1 MSTLKTTS
9 LARTRNIG
17 FIAHIDA
24 GKTTVTERVLFY
36 TGGTH
41 RLGNVDEGTTVTDW
55 LEEEKERGIT
65 ITSAAVSCE
74 WADHWI
80 NIIDTP
86 GHVDFTAEVER
97 SLRVL
102 DGVVTVLC
110 SVGGVEPQS
119 ESVWHRSTR
128 YRIPG
133 VFFVNKMDKLGADF
147 DRVLTMMRQRLHV
160 TPLALQMP
168 LGTEADFEG
177 VIDLVRM
184 KSLRWTA
191 EDLGATYIEED
202 VPAHL
207 DRDARRRREQLLEDV
222 AERDEQFLEK
232 YIEDPSALSAS
243 DIRSAIRRVTLK
255 RDAVPTLCGSA
266 LRNKGIQ
273 PLLEAVVAYLP
284 SPADVGE
291 VVGQDARTG
300 QQVRIAPAVN
310 DPLVALAFKVAI
322 DENKRRLTYL
332 KVYAGRL
339 HAGAQVTN
347 VSQGVPERIARIFRM
362 MAGKRTRLDRAS
374 AGDVVAV
381 AGLNKTVTGDTL
393 CGEERPVVLEAMEF
407 PTPVISAAIEP
418 RTKADQERMDAAL
431 EKLAVEDPTFAVTED
446 AETGQRI
453 ISGMGELHLEILVH
467 RMRRD
472 FGVNPRVGK
481 PRVAYRETVTQTS
494 EGEGLFDRDIGGKRN
509 YARLFLRVE
518 PLDPS
523 RGWAHSSLV
532 PGDIMPRPAQE
543 AVRVALRDNMTA
555 GPIMGYPLLGIR
567 TVLLEAEY
575 VEGESTT
582 LAFGAAAASA
592 FRDAL
597 QAGAPVLL
605 EPLMSLEVVCPE
617 EFTGPII
624 DNLNSRGGR
633 IERLERRDGARI
645 VEAVAPLSKMFGYAT
660 DVRSLS
666 QGRAT
671 YSMEFSHYAP
681 AKDVPT
687 W

>member
-1 MSTLKTTS
+1 MSTQKATS

-24 GKTTVTERVLFY
+24 GKTTVTERVLY
-36 TGGTH
+36 YSGGTH
-41 RLGNVDEGTTVTDW
+41 RLGNVDDGTTVTDW
-55 LEEEKERGIT
+55 LEEEKQRGIT

-74 WADHWI
+74 WDDYWI

-147 DRVLTMMRQRLHV
+147 DGVLEMIRQRLHV

-168 LGTEADFEG
+168 LGAEAEFEG
-177 VIDLVRM
+177 VIDLIRM
-184 KSLRWTA
+184 RCRRWTA
-191 EDLGATYIEED
+191 EDLGATYSEED
-202 VPAHL
+202 VPSHL
-207 DRDARRRREQLLEDV
+207 LEDATRRRELLLERV

-232 YIEDPSALSAS
+232 YVEDSAGLSPA
-243 DIRSAIRRVTLK
+243 DIRAAIRRITLK
-255 RDAVPTLCGSA
+255 RDAVPALCGSA
-266 LRNKGIQ
+266 LKNKGIQ
-273 PLLEAVVAYLP
+273 SLLDAVVSYLP
-284 SPADVGE
+284 SPSDVGA
-291 VVGQDARTG
+291 VVAEDPRT
-300 QQVRIAPAVN
+300 AHAVSVSPSAS

-322 DENKRRLTYL
+322 DQNKRRLTYL

-339 HAGAQVTN
+339 QPGQQVLN
-347 VSQGVPERIARIFRM
+347 VTQGVTERVARIFRM
-362 MAGKRTRLDRAS
+362 MAGKRTRVDRAS
-374 AGDVVAV
+374 AGDVVAA
-381 AGLNKTVTGDTL
+381 AGLGKTVTGDTL
-393 CGEERPVVLEAMEF
+393 CGDGRSVVLEAMQF
-407 PTPVISAAIEP
+407 PEPVISAAIEP
-418 RTKADQERMDAAL
+418 RTKADQEKLDNAV
-431 EKLAVEDPTFAVTED
+431 EKLAVEDPTFTVTED
-446 AETGQRI
+446 TETGQKI
-453 ISGMGELHLEILVH
+453 ISGMGELHLEVLVH
-467 RMRRD
+467 RLRHD

-481 PRVAYRETVTQTS
+481 PRVAYRETVTQRS
-494 EGEGLFDRDIGGKRN
+494 EIEGVFDRDIGGKRN
-509 YARLFLRVE
+509 YARLLLRIE
-518 PLDPS
+518 PTDPAH
-523 RGWAHSSLV
+523 GWAYASLV
-532 PGDIMPRPAQE
+532 PPEDVPRPIQE
-543 AVRVALRDNMTA
+543 AVRTALRDNMTA
-555 GPIMGYPLLGIR
+555 GPLMGYPLLGVR
-567 TVLLEAEY
+567 AVLLEADY
-575 VEGESTT
+575 VEGESTPM
-582 LAFGAAAASA
+582 AFGAAAASA

-597 QAGAPVLL
+597 QRAAPVLL
-605 EPLMSLEVVCPE
+605 EPVMSLEVVCPE

-624 DNLNSRGGR
+624 ENLSSRGGR
-633 IERLERRDGARI
+633 VEKLESREATRTIDGT
-645 VEAVAPLSKMFGYAT
+645 VPLSKMFGYAT
-660 DVRSLS
+660 DIRSLS